1 MSEEKNN
8 LRGILNTTS
17 SLRGRLNVL
26 TLEFGD
32 GRDIELSV
40 IENYLVWRRV
50 GDAEWK
56 QLFSLDTITPQRGTD
71 YWTEEDKANILE
83 SIKDAIEDDVAD
95 EVDALEA
102 LAECGLLTPAYQDGT
117 FYTDA
122 DGAIYVI

>member
-56 QLFSLDTITPQRGTD
+56 QLFSLDTITPQRGKD
-71 YWTEEDKANILE
+71 YWTEEDKASILE
-83 SIKDAIEDDVAD
+83 SIKEAIEGDVAD
-95 EVDALEA
+95 AVDALSS
-102 LAECGLLTPAYQDGT
+102 LSECGLLTPAYQDGT